1 MNGTSAMFGR
11 VNLPDTHN
19 ATSSPASACG
29 PTHCVSQVGPTTGPC
44 GPALVRANLSAR
56 QAAEMGLMM
65 SGTFGRIGTISSGS
79 AALLSSLA
87 SRLRARTAGRG
98 STLFNL
104 TWKEQV
110 TPSGLRLPLL
120 RASVRRTAD
129 TDFGSWPTPNATD
142 STGAGTAGRQGGLNL
157 QTMASWA
164 TPTTRDWKDGACQ
177 DANVPVNGLLGRQ
190 TAMLLAPG
198 PTCGAKDG
206 SKSVRNLEGAEK
218 EAARKGWTNDL
229 HTAALSTA
237 LGGTP
242 NGCGAET
249 KSGGQL
255 NPAHSRWLMGLPLAW
270 DACAPTATRSAR
282 GPQRS
287 SSRRISKRAAKTP

>member
-1 MNGTSAMFGR
+1 
-11 VNLPDTHN
+11 
-19 ATSSPASACG
+19 
-29 PTHCVSQVGPTTGPC
+29 
-44 GPALVRANLSAR
+44 
-56 QAAEMGLMM
+56 MGLMT

-120 RASVRRTAD
+120 RASVRRTVG
-129 TDFGSWPTPNATD
+129 TDFGSWRTPKASETMGRYSQVNGKKYPGLWQQAALAT
-142 STGAGTAGRQGGLNL
+142 
-157 QTMASWA
+157 WA
-164 TPTTRDWKDGACQ
+164 APTTRDWKDGVCQ

-190 TAMLLAPG
+190 TAMLLAPW

-206 SKSVRNLEGAEK
+206 SKSVRSLEGAEK

-287 SSRRISKRAAKTP
+287 SLPRISKRAAKTP